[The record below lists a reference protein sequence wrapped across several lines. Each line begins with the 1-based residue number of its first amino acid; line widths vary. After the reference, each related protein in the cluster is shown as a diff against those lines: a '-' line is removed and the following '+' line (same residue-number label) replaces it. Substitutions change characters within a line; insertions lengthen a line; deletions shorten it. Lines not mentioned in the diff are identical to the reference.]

1 MATRREKGLCY
12 NYDERC
18 GPNHWC
24 RDKFFLLVAPPDEPL
39 PDEPIPPDPVI
50 PMLLELP
57 SKDPSASHSTKLS
70 LHAMARHS
78 VSSTLRVT
86 SSVQGHKVIILVDGG
101 STHNFIQDRVAYFL
115 HLTPQP
121 TKQLCVMVGNG
132 TELCCNQVC
141 KAISIIIQG
150 HQFVVDLYVIAL
162 GGADIIFGV
171 EWLKTLG
178 PITTD
183 YSVLTMFFSWQNEPV
198 GLSSQKG
205 PGLVEAT
212 HAQI

>member
-1 MATRREKGLCY
+1 
-12 NYDERC
+12 
-18 GPNHWC
+18 
-24 RDKFFLLVAPPDEPL
+24 
-39 PDEPIPPDPVI
+39 
-50 PMLLELP
+50 
-57 SKDPSASHSTKLS
+57 
-70 LHAMARHS
+70 
-78 VSSTLRVT
+78 
-86 SSVQGHKVIILVDGG
+86 
-101 STHNFIQDRVAYFL
+101 
-115 HLTPQP
+115 
-121 TKQLCVMVGNG
+121 MVGNG
-132 TELCCNQVC
+132 TKLCCNQVC